1 MHNRRLCICMCIV
14 HIIIVR
20 LMWNISYHLQINN
33 SRTYIFI
40 SLTTYQQHLNRHK
53 SLWSS
58 VKSQCITHERHINL
72 KLLILI
78 VKKWFSQCFWF
89 PHYCFQFDEN
99 KMRRDSFFVAMKVLS
114 KVFLF
119 AFSGLDF
126 IKFTMLGKKFWE
138 ILIFWGELSKWFTI
152 VHLKFI
158 EKFQRWNSA
167 KFHKIFSYFGASLFV
182 NGNCASISFGFLF

>member
-1 MHNRRLCICMCIV
+1 MHNRRLYICMCIV

-99 KMRRDSFFVAMKVLS
+99 KMRRFIFCCNESTIKSVFIRFFRA
-114 KVFLF
+114 
-119 AFSGLDF
+119 
-126 IKFTMLGKKFWE
+126 W
-138 ILIFWGELSKWFTI
+138 
-152 VHLKFI
+152 
-158 EKFQRWNSA
+158 
-167 KFHKIFSYFGASLFV
+167 FHKIHNVRKKNSEKFSYFEV
-182 NGNCASISFGFLF
+182 NFRNDLLLSISSLLRNSSDETLLNFTKYSHTLEHHCL